1 MDKKADFLKW
11 IIGLFFL
18 SCSVG
23 AYPQFFEQNPKV
35 LDTAALVVTYSHLW
49 KEDTLNPDFPGQED
63 ILLMLGKTTSQ
74 FMSKN
79 FHQRRVVGRRMER
92 EGKLDEYLNSPFSER
107 VYSRFTYVIYKNYPP
122 GKITYINR
130 IIPSTFEYTEAMDI
144 FKWALGNEF
153 ADILG
158 YKVQKA
164 TTRYGGRDWIAWFS
178 SEIPY
183 NDGPYK
189 FCGLPG
195 LILKLNDAE
204 EHYVFEAVAIERP
217 DETVLLEISKRDR
230 VVTTRI
236 KYLQAEE
243 NFRSDIISRGKDA
256 GMSNKTQQIMAR
268 NMLKRNNPIELE

>member
-1 MDKKADFLKW
+1 
-11 IIGLFFL
+11 
-18 SCSVG
+18 
-23 AYPQFFEQNPKV
+23 
-35 LDTAALVVTYSHLW
+35 
-49 KEDTLNPDFPGQED
+49 
-63 ILLMLGKTTSQ
+63 
-74 FMSKN
+74 
-79 FHQRRVVGRRMER
+79 
-92 EGKLDEYLNSPFSER
+92 
-107 VYSRFTYVIYKNYPP
+107 
-122 GKITYINR
+122 
-130 IIPSTFEYTEAMDI
+130 MDI

-268 NMLKRNNPIELE
+268 NMLKRNNPIEFE